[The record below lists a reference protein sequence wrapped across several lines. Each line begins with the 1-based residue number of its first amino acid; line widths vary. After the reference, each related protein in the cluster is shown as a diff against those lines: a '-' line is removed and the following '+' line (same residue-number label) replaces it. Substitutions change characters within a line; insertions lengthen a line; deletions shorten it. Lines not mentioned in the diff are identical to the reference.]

1 MYDAKGKL
9 IKVNEIAF
17 QTNPKDSGNQNY
29 GMQMTTIKDGLVGE
43 DAVMFNQPL
52 AYSIKTNQ
60 RSVLLRTTA
69 EHVQRW
75 PIDIKNQSKM
85 LFMEKY
91 RIFFTQVQTVQEKLN
106 KLENKH
112 ILNMET
118 KMQKR
123 V

>member
-1 MYDAKGKL
+1 
-9 IKVNEIAF
+9 
-17 QTNPKDSGNQNY
+17 
-29 GMQMTTIKDGLVGE
+29 MTTIKDGLVGE

-60 RSVLLRTTA
+60 RSVLLRTTV
-69 EHVQRW
+69 EHVQKW

-91 RIFFTQVQTVQEKLN
+91 RIFFTQVQTVQENLN
-106 KLENKH
+106 KLENRH
-112 ILNMET
+112 ILKMET